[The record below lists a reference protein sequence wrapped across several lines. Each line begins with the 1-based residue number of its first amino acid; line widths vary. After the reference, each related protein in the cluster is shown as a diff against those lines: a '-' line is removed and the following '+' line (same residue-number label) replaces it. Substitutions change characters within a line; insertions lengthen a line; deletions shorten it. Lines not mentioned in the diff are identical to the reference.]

1 MEIIPIIEEA
11 KTIFR
16 DIVSKHDLAGEKVR
30 VTVGTLTP
38 QQAIGT
44 PERPDFA
51 LLHGKEVMIEAQFRE
66 SFGQAFTSQP
76 QTFDG
81 LVTDVLSMGLESG
94 DSRAIFIATL
104 NAVAA
109 HLGMVAGV
117 RHCRNEEPEMC
128 GSEIARQVLKRF
140 GRIRIGLVGYQPAIL
155 DHLVRQFSAD
165 NVICSDLDARN
176 IGSTRFGTRIR
187 DGKTENAD
195 IVRWCDLLL
204 VTSSTIVNNTLDGL
218 RAAVVAEGK
227 HLTMFGV
234 TGAGISALLGLERIC
249 PRAH

>member
-30 VTVGTLTP
+30 VTIGTLTP

-44 PERPDFA
+44 PGRPDFA
-51 LLHGKEVMIEAQFRE
+51 LLQGKEVMIEAQFRE

-81 LVTDVLSMGLESG
+81 MVIDVLNLSLESS

-104 NAVAA
+104 NAMTA
-109 HLGMVAGV
+109 HLGLVTGV

-128 GSEIARQVLKRF
+128 GTELAQQILESF

-155 DHLVRQFSAD
+155 DHLVRQFGAD
-165 NVICSDLDARN
+165 NVVCSDLDVRN

-204 VTSSTIVNNTLDGL
+204 VTSSTVVNNTFDGL
-218 RAAVVAEGK
+218 RSAVAANGK
-227 HLTMFGV
+227 HLIMFGV

-249 PRAH
+249 LRAH